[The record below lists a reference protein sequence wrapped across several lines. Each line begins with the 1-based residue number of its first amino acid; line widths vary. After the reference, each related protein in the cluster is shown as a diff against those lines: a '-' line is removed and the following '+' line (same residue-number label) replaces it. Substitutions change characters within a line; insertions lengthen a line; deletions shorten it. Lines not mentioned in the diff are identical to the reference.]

1 MEHPGWVLVQRFF
14 VPRFVLDVRQSS
26 CGPELGL
33 LNKHSQQSR
42 EVTKNKKI
50 KPQILI
56 YFKVGSSV
64 PPKLSII
71 ISVSLPISVV
81 IVRTNDIR
89 TNEFLIFL

>member
-56 YFKVGSSV
+56 YFKVGY
-64 PPKLSII
+64 PPKL
-71 ISVSLPISVV
+71 
-81 IVRTNDIR
+81 
-89 TNEFLIFL
+89 

>member
-56 YFKVGSSV
+56 YFKVGY
-64 PPKLSII
+64 PKLSII